1 MTTKLTEQID
11 KTYKA
16 KKQLNEA
23 IDLIE
28 YFVKRVE
35 EGSIKSKT
43 TYTKY
48 KNFLNK
54 LKKEENE

>member
-1 MTTKLTEQID
+1 MTTKLTEQIN

-35 EGSIKSKT
+35 EGSIRSKT
-43 TYTKY
+43 TYTMY
-48 KNFLNK
+48 KDFLTK
-54 LKKEENE
+54 LKQENE